1 MIAKHSIKNHTQIPE
16 APPFFCL
23 PTSCHSF
30 ETVTGTNAGFRFGL
44 KQADLSNSSISAD
57 QITESLE
64 EAGDDLLLR
73 QVADETVGGQHR
85 AVVRQMRLRNV
96 GGMLVSS
103 YKSAQTGADLSR
115 ICQAR
120 IRLDFC

>member
-1 MIAKHSIKNHTQIPE
+1 MLHRHFRS
-16 APPFFCL
+16 PFFCL

-44 KQADLSNSSISAD
+44 KQADLSNSSISAA
-57 QITESLE
+57 QLTEALE
-64 EAGDDLLLR
+64 ETGDDLLLR